1 MKSTFLCE
9 VFVLRLSDNVS
20 HLGVFFGLLS
30 AFSAGATYVV
40 IRFLGTAK
48 ANEFV
53 WICWSFNE
61 GSWIFWRLVSLLGL
75 PDFAWKFGRPIG
87 LQCCLRKHWVR
98 SSSRHSRSLCPVNNW
113 GHSGNFQ
120 CGSVT
125 VWYTFSG
132 APVGVR
138 NSFGYA
144 SDLDIHQ
151 WNLRFAQHI
160 MEIYIVL
167 HDVFAGILPSRLFSR
182 PQMVLGLMIGFT
194 GFVSQIAMTKGMQK
208 APVFEL
214 FLKKW
219 QGMDGMIGGKWS
231 ENER

>member
-48 ANEFV
+48 ADEFV

-61 GSWIFWRLVSLLGL
+61 GSWMFWRLLSLLGL
-75 PDFAWKFGRPIG
+75 PDFAWKFGRSIG
-87 LQCCLRKHWVR
+87 LQCCLPKHWVR
-98 SSSRHSRSLCPVNNW
+98 SSSRHSRLLCPVNNW

-120 CGSVT
+120 YDSVI
-125 VWYTFSG
+125 YFFRG
-132 APVGVR
+132 IHCQE
-138 NSFGYA
+138 FGIA
-144 SDLDIHQ
+144 NRHWFRS
-151 WNLRFAQHI
+151 
-160 MEIYIVL
+160 
-167 HDVFAGILPSRLFSR
+167 PSRLFSR

-208 APVFEL
+208 APACFEEMD
-214 FLKKW
+214 
-219 QGMDGMIGGKWS
+219 GMDGWRIEQERKWD
-231 ENER
+231 NERWWMIWK